1 MVAGK
6 TYDYVIVLN
15 NGSSYRAY
23 DWMSQLLLLIA
34 LLATTYYSVISTGS
48 QRMAGGIAALLI
60 LAAWIFGHFTKRYRW
75 GLFIAF
81 IVWIYLFSQWIIG
94 ILYSLTGILETQ
106 VKFKQEVGFDE
117 EGIAFNSF
125 PKKTYSWHYV
135 NNVILKDN
143 LLTIDLYNNRIIQKE
158 LQDDSTPEMEKEFN
172 EFCRSHLLSV
182 TAQT

>member
-6 TYDYVIVLN
+6 TYDYVIVLKKAN
-15 NGSSYRAY
+15 NYRAY
-23 DWMSQLLLLIA
+23 DWMSRLLLLIT
-34 LLATTYYSVISTGS
+34 LLATTYYSVISNDGH
-48 QRMAGGIAALLI
+48 RVAGGVAAFLI

-81 IVWIYLFSQWIIG
+81 IIWIYLFNQWVIG
-94 ILYSLTGILETQ
+94 ILYSLAGILETQ
-106 VKFKQEVGFDE
+106 VKFKQEIGFDE
-117 EGIAFNSF
+117 EGLAFNSF
-125 PKKTYSWHYV
+125 PKKTYKWHEV

-172 EFCRSHLLSV
+172 EFCKSHVLSV
-182 TAQT
+182 APQS